1 MSIFPQLRIALSRFS
16 RPLPLTLLALCAMVP
31 SSPRPAIASVQSA
44 TIAEQEIPATVSQTW
59 IAQAVLARYRDR
71 LLEADQFYRSGNLQQ
86 AAMIQASVK
95 PEFTGK
101 GVAITEPIM
110 DISSPRLSGAA
121 GVYWR
126 NAQDGLAQNL
136 ESKIFKPL
144 HLLTENYPDFVPGH
158 ISLARACEENPVGCE
173 RNAEGSQPTNAID
186 VIDRASALFPDHREL
201 LDTHIDILERSAKET
216 KKPYPLLEASIL
228 ARQYAINNPDRPE
241 SLQYRQISE
250 RLEAEYQTQ
259 LQDLVYSQYVI
270 QSLLGTGKDALM
282 LMALGESGF
291 GDWNRDRILASK
303 PVLANPE
310 IQTYV
315 NRIGQALARDTGRSD
330 FNYEFFV
337 MDDASPNA
345 YATAGGKV
353 FVNAGLL
360 MLLQTEAELAG
371 ILSHEIA
378 HTTLSHGYVEAI
390 EDMVTE
396 DALRNILGGRWGSAA
411 STAAN
416 AERSRKHERAS
427 DILGTRLLA
436 RSEYSADGIHSAMT
450 RFMALEGNRQAS
462 WADSHPISRDR
473 VLYLED
479 LILRNNY
486 NRYGYEG
493 VSDYIAIQQRLTGT
507 IASGGSSTTGSAAQ
521 NNLTNS
527 SATAPPSNSSTSSP
541 ARPTSTVTAGVI
553 PLNINHDRSGV
564 RIDLIE
570 ADVTTRGTYSLK
582 FTVANNTSEPFS
594 FVIPFSQVVDEQGN
608 RITAKFYCDDQTFL
622 DPGVS
627 VSCECQIFGQ
637 PWQPTAQQNL
647 IMVIKEATI
656 GARVFRIAF

>member
-1 MSIFPQLRIALSRFS
+1 
-16 RPLPLTLLALCAMVP
+16 
-31 SSPRPAIASVQSA
+31 
-44 TIAEQEIPATVSQTW
+44 W
-59 IAQAVLARYRDR
+59 IAQAALARYRDR

-101 GVAITEPIM
+101 GVAITDPIM
-110 DISSPRLSGAA
+110 DINSPRLSGAA

-144 HLLTENYPDFVPGH
+144 HLLTENYPDFIPGH
-158 ISLARACEENPVGCE
+158 IALARACEENPVGCD

-201 LDTHIDILERSAKET
+201 LDTHIDILERSARET

-291 GDWNRDRILASK
+291 GDWNRDQILASK

-310 IQTYV
+310 IQAYV
-315 NRIGQALARDTGRSD
+315 NRIGQQLARDTGRSD
-330 FNYEFFV
+330 FDYEFFV

-396 DALRNILGGRWGSAA
+396 DSLRNLLGGRWGRIA
-411 STAAN
+411 STAVN

-436 RSEYSADGIHSAMT
+436 RSEYSADGIHSAMA
-450 RFMALEGNRQAS
+450 RFVALEGNRQAS
-462 WADSHPISRDR
+462 WADSHPISRER

-486 NRYGYEG
+486 NRYAYEG
-493 VSDYIAIQQRLTGT
+493 VSDYIAMQQNIMGT
-507 IASGGSSTTGSAAQ
+507 IASAGGGSTTGSAAQ
-521 NNLTNS
+521 NNLTNVSSTGSPSGS
-527 SATAPPSNSSTSSP
+527 SASNN
-541 ARPTSTVTAGVI
+541 TVTAGVI
-553 PLNINHDRSGV
+553 PLNINHERSGV
-564 RIDLIE
+564 RIELIE

-582 FTVANNTSEPFS
+582 FTVANNTSEAFS
-594 FVIPFSQVVDEQGN
+594 FVIPFSQVVDQAGN

-622 DPGVS
+622 DPGARIA
-627 VSCECQIFGQ
+627 CECQVFGQ
-637 PWQPTAQQNL
+637 KWQATAQQDL